1 MKMQFAGRKKLFYI
15 ISLFLCFC
23 LITLST
29 LFLFAGCTQKASSF
43 SIEEHLERVSKLVE
57 KRYMTEDGEYT
68 SYEVFPLYD
77 KNEEL
82 KFFVVEFEPCGYV
95 YVKLNEK
102 DLSSFWQHS
111 MYTRCAER
119 GYSLVWRRYTVEIG
133 LESTITYGNFTRSFH
148 DRKWEV
154 DDNGEFIDY
163 YDSHF
168 KIANIQN
175 EKRYFL
181 TITQNGVSGYIPAV
195 KRGDKYLNL
204 VSMQEMIYE
213 RELDSQEY
221 STADISFFSK
231 PELNL

>member
-1 MKMQFAGRKKLFYI
+1 MFKKL
-15 ISLFLCFC
+15 ISIAVVTVMMC
-23 LITLST
+23 S

-43 SIEEHLERVSKLVE
+43 SIEEHLEGVSQLVE
-57 KRYMTEDGEYT
+57 KRYMTEDAEYT
-68 SYEVFPLYD
+68 SYEVFLLYD
-77 KNEEL
+77 ENEEL
-82 KFFVVEFEPCGYV
+82 KFFVVEFEPCGYE
-95 YVKLNEK
+95 YVQLNEE
-102 DLSSFWQHS
+102 DLSSFWQS

-119 GYSLVWRRYTVEIG
+119 GYDLVWRRYTVEIG
-133 LESTITYGNFTRSFH
+133 LESTMTCGNYTRSFY

-221 STADISFFSK
+221 STADISFFFK
-231 PELNL
+231 AEFNLLFQEEALAQR